1 MTAARATLPQRR
13 AHEAISFRHWG
24 IDYTAG
30 FGRASETD
38 PVQEVFL
45 NCGKTGGQSDT
56 LARDSAVL
64 LSIAL
69 QYGVP
74 IETMKHA
81 ITRNVD
87 GSPAG
92 PIGALLDLM
101 VTTG

>member
-1 MTAARATLPQRR
+1 MTAIRTTLPQRR
-13 AHEAISFRHWG
+13 AHEAITFRHWN
-24 IDYTAG
+24 IEYTAG
-30 FGRASETD
+30 FGRSEPNG

-74 IETMKHA
+74 VETMAHA

-87 GSPAG
+87 GSPDG

-101 VTTG
+101 VSA